1 MKVRELVRESKSWSD
16 SCILQLLCGLG
27 LLCQNECRDLQL
39 IYISYSGRSTCV
51 SVVQRGQSG
60 EGGEERRKDWF
71 ERHSANRHSPA
82 HSPTLI
88 LLLALKDG
96 SAERYSPS
104 THTRADCHTGPMSSL
119 ANILIRDPDPRRAD
133 DETPDRPSKKRPAAR
148 GTASYS
154 RKRAVTACQ
163 VCRARKTKCDNLKPS
178 CSFCLSVG
186 ATCTQSPVDLSSF
199 DPASLRILERL
210 DDLTQLI
217 QSQDARRR
225 TTSPPLRESRVA
237 MQVCDLLPCSAEE
250 LLARDEFAA
259 LDASGQSQTTH
270 EYRTPHM
277 PVTSPGWEAESTP
290 ASVTALLD
298 NFFQNVHVKNPVLDE
313 AKIRRTVLRLS
324 LHGFDHSSNS
334 CLALLLCALGSIS
347 STYGVGSSH
356 SRESPEYMI
365 GISYFQAASKRLGPL
380 LVEGGLATAQCLFLS
395 GVFMATIFET
405 STAWRYFLQA
415 LACCQELRL
424 VPWSNTEK
432 QTEAEAQLV
441 AAGQAVY
448 WSAWKSE
455 LEMRTILKPLD
466 FPLRNDSLYPSFFP
480 TPPAM
485 STDQLASD
493 EADARRQRL
502 SWYFYLSEISLRRLA
517 TRIQQEIVQTQ
528 ADSTRDTLG
537 ALAEL
542 EPQWRKEARDWLS
555 NLPPELSLESS
566 SESDDICKFVLRG
579 HLLNIYELIYWP
591 FVMAVLNVDLHMK
604 VVSQSTL
611 DLANKGLQAHVD
623 RFVVNQ
629 PGFYHRH
636 HGTMFMLRACT
647 RSALVLIL
655 AGRLAAKGP
664 IVGLTLPDGWRY
676 HVQQCAAVNDF
687 WRFDEPMFGDW
698 GHALDLACTE

>member
-1 MKVRELVRESKSWSD
+1 
-16 SCILQLLCGLG
+16 
-27 LLCQNECRDLQL
+27 
-39 IYISYSGRSTCV
+39 
-51 SVVQRGQSG
+51 
-60 EGGEERRKDWF
+60 
-71 ERHSANRHSPA
+71 
-82 HSPTLI
+82 
-88 LLLALKDG
+88 
-96 SAERYSPS
+96 
-104 THTRADCHTGPMSSL
+104 MSSL
-119 ANILIRDPDPRRAD
+119 DSILIRQPDPSRAD
-133 DETPDRPSKKRPAAR
+133 DEPPDKPSKKRPAAR

-199 DPASLRILERL
+199 DPASLSILERL
-210 DDLTQLI
+210 DHLTHLI
-217 QSQDARRR
+217 QSQDARRPPA
-225 TTSPPLRESRVA
+225 SPPPRDSRAAVPA
-237 MQVCDLLPCSAEE
+237 CHLLPCSPEQ
-250 LLARDEFAA
+250 LLARDDFAA
-259 LDASGQSQTTH
+259 LNASSQSPATH
-270 EYRTPHM
+270 EYPTPHM
-277 PVTSPGWEAESTP
+277 PVASPGCDAESTP

-313 AKIRRTVLRLS
+313 AKTRRIVLRLA
-324 LHGFDHSSNS
+324 LHGFDHSSDS

-347 STYGVGSSH
+347 STFGVGSSYP
-356 SRESPEYMI
+356 RDSPQYMI

-395 GVFMATIFET
+395 GVFMATIFKT

-415 LACCQELRL
+415 LACCQGLRL
-424 VPWSNTEK
+424 APWPNTEE
-432 QTEAEAQLV
+432 QTDQEAQLV

-455 LEMRTILKPLD
+455 LEMRTTLNPPD
-466 FPLRNDSLYPSFFP
+466 FPLQTESLYPSFFP

-485 STDQLASD
+485 SSDQLAPD
-493 EADARRQRL
+493 EAVARRQRL

-517 TRIQQEIVQTQ
+517 TRIQQEIVRT
-528 ADSTRDTLG
+528 AANSTKDTLE

-542 EPQWRKEARDWLS
+542 EPEWQQEAQGWLS
-555 NLPPELSLESS
+555 NLPPELSLQSS
-566 SESDDICKFVLRG
+566 SDSDDICRFVLRG

-591 FVMAVLNVDLHMK
+591 FVMAALGVDPHVK
-604 VVSQSTL
+604 AVSQSTL
-611 DLANKGLQAHVD
+611 RLANNGLQAHVD
-623 RFVVNQ
+623 RFIVNQ

-655 AGRLAAKGP
+655 AERLAAKGT

-676 HVQQCAAVNDF
+676 HVQQCAAVNQF
-687 WRFDEPMFGDW
+687 WRFDKPIFGDW
-698 GHALDLACTE
+698 GHALDLACTA